1 MSAELLFTIN
11 LLLFVVHEFDA
22 LRCRE
27 WRMIYGFQ
35 SLSDDSV
42 RRIFSILHIPLFSV
56 VMWLLNQPDE
66 HLRYWFMVV
75 FDAFLVMHLGLH
87 IVFAYHP
94 ENRFTSWFSKA
105 VIALMALGGGWHGAL
120 ILNGT

>member
-35 SLSDDSV
+35 SLSDDSAS
-42 RRIFSILHIPLFSV
+42 RIFSILHIPLFSV

-66 HLRYWFMVV
+66 HLRYWFMVA
-75 FDAFLVMHLGLH
+75 FDVFLVMHLSLH
-87 IVFAYHP
+87 IAFAHHP

-105 VIALMALGGGWHGAL
+105 VIALMALGGGWHGVL
-120 ILNGT
+120 LLNGT